1 MNNLVDAFIQ
11 LQSKANRQI
20 EVYGQTTEEVVFE
33 LERISDMLTP
43 EQTEELLS
51 RVNEIEY

>member
-11 LQSKANRQI
+11 LQSKANKQI
-20 EVYGQTTEEVVFE
+20 EAYGQTTEEIAFE

-43 EQTEELLS
+43 EQIEELLS
-51 RVNEIEY
+51 RTNEIEY

>member
-11 LQSKANRQI
+11 LQSKANKQI
-20 EVYGQTTEEVVFE
+20 EAYGQTTEEVMFE

-43 EQTEELLS
+43 DQVDELIS
-51 RVNEIEY
+51 RMSEIEH

>member
-20 EVYGQTTEEVVFE
+20 EAYGQTTEEIAFE

>member
-11 LQSKANRQI
+11 LQSKANKQI
-20 EVYGQTTEEVVFE
+20 EAYGQTTEEIAFE

>member
-11 LQSKANRQI
+11 LQSKANKQI
-20 EVYGQTTEEVVFE
+20 EAYGQTTEEVIFE

-43 EQTEELLS
+43 DQVDELIS
-51 RVNEIEY
+51 RANEIEY

>member
-11 LQSKANRQI
+11 LQSKANKQI
-20 EVYGQTTEEVVFE
+20 EAYGQTTEEVVFE